1 MVLFGNHL
9 VAWASR
15 TFTATET
22 AAFIDGLVNATE
34 QVVFVVRTFAVV
46 VVGRGTVGVLGRSRL
61 HNHLAVSQLVNH
73 LALLHSLSPNPLHL
87 CFRDRRTGYLLN
99 GVDSNESL
107 SFNQMEIAGGVEF
120 CVRDV
125 GVFLLNEWRCTSC
138 CISRVLRR
146 L

>member
-1 MVLFGNHL
+1 MILFGNHF
-9 VAWASR
+9 VTWAAR

-22 AAFIDGLVNATE
+22 AALVDGLVDATE

-61 HNHLAVSQLVNH
+61 HNHLAVFQLVNYP
-73 LALLHSLSPNPLHL
+73 ALLHSLSPNPLHL

-99 GVDSNESL
+99 SVDCNEFL
-107 SFNQMEIAGGVEF
+107 SFDQMEIAGGVEF

-125 GVFLLNEWRCTSC
+125 GVLLLNEWKCTNC